1 MVLLAPAHS
10 AANEPTARLSL
21 MTAPRRRLLRSLI
34 LLLALIN
41 AALLGT
47 YALKRA
53 TPYGLGLVNDTAA
66 YVAGAEGLL
75 EGRGYSRLSG
85 GGEIRAITHF
95 PPLYSS
101 VLAAFGWVGIDL
113 LLSARIIGLALF
125 AATVVLA
132 GLLAYQLTASLW
144 SAILA
149 SGLVAASDGLLGVYA
164 LALSESLF
172 LVLLLVTFLLI
183 SRYSLERR
191 DRWLGLAGICIALAC
206 LTRYTGVALVAA
218 AVLSVVVPLNDPR
231 ARWRAAV
238 VLTLPSIV
246 LVGAWL
252 TRNILVAGT
261 ATNRVAVW
269 HPLSFEATAS
279 GIRNVAGW
287 AMPDTL
293 LAGGPAYSVL
303 LDVLAWG
310 SLCAL
315 ILWLVLA
322 PGGNRVTSPGGASGR
337 VLAWFVLV
345 YTTFLLVSVSLFDA
359 STPLDFRLFSP
370 VALTVII
377 LTGTALRW
385 TWDSGRLAARLV
397 AATLAGFLLLTSIQ
411 DALAAVERLEVD
423 GQGFAALG
431 WQHSPAVQAIRDL
444 PEDRWLYS
452 DRPTAIALLTDR
464 TSYIAPSAIDPATGL
479 ARPAYDDDLNNMRER
494 ILRGEA
500 VLALFKEGEG
510 TDPESLAWLHDLT
523 EDMPILAE
531 FNDATLYGKP

>member
-1 MVLLAPAHS
+1 
-10 AANEPTARLSL
+10 

-41 AALLGT
+41 VALLGT
-47 YALKRA
+47 YALKKA

-66 YVAGAEGLL
+66 YVAGAEGFL

-85 GGEIRAITHF
+85 GGEIRPITHF
-95 PPLYSS
+95 PPFYSA
-101 VLAAFGWVGIDL
+101 VLAAFGWAGIDML
-113 LLSARIIGLALF
+113 LAARIIALALF
-125 AATVVLA
+125 AATIVLA
-132 GLLAYQLTASLW
+132 GLLAYQLTASAWL
-144 SAILA
+144 AVLA

-172 LVLLLVTFLLI
+172 LVLLLVTFLLV
-183 SRYSLERR
+183 SRSSLEARGL
-191 DRWLGLAGICIALAC
+191 WLGLAGICIALAC
-206 LTRYTGVALVAA
+206 LTRYTGVALLAA
-218 AVLSVVVPLNDPR
+218 AVLAIVVPPNDPR
-231 ARWRAAV
+231 ARWRATAA
-238 VLTLPSIV
+238 LTLPTIV
-246 LVGAWL
+246 FVGAWL

-269 HPLSFEATAS
+269 HPVSFEATAA

-287 AMPDTL
+287 AMADGL
-293 LAGGPAYSVL
+293 LAARPAYPVL
-303 LDVLAWG
+303 LDILAWG

-315 ILWLVLA
+315 ILWLALTR
-322 PGGNRVTSPGGASGR
+322 GGNRVTSPGRASGH

-345 YTTFLLVSVSLFDA
+345 YTTFLLLSKSLFDA

-370 VALTVII
+370 VALTMMI

-385 TWDSGRLAARLV
+385 LWDSGRLAARLV
-397 AATLAGFLLLTSIQ
+397 AASLAGFLLLTSIQ
-411 DALAAVERLEVD
+411 DASATVERLEVD

-464 TSYIAPSAIDPATGL
+464 TSYIAPSPVDPATGV
-479 ARPAYDDDLNNMRER
+479 ARAAYDDDLNNMRER
-494 ILRGEA
+494 ILQGEA

-510 TDPESLAWLHDLT
+510 TDPETLAWLRDLT
-523 EDMPILAE
+523 EGMPILAE